1 MSPLIVSSPVW
12 FLSHLLSSPLILF
25 TLISSYLSIAN
36 PNLSH
41 LRRTFSHLISSRLIA
56 SHLILSFLRL
66 FLLFCLRLSSLFLPH
81 PISYI
86 SSDPHLMSPSRIYLI
101 ISSFPLVSCLI
112 LPYLLS
118 VISSYHLTFSDL
130 ISFFLIL
137 ALHPIL
143 AYLP

>member
-1 MSPLIVSSPVW
+1 
-12 FLSHLLSSPLILF
+12 
-25 TLISSYLSIAN
+25 
-36 PNLSH
+36 
-41 LRRTFSHLISSRLIA
+41 
-56 SHLILSFLRL
+56 
-66 FLLFCLRLSSLFLPH
+66 
-81 PISYI
+81 
-86 SSDPHLMSPSRIYLI
+86 MSPSRIYLI

-143 AYLP
+143 AYLPWGGGPLSPETTS